1 MTRFAVAAALLL
13 MAAPVYASDETDI
26 VAVITKMNDA
36 MNKND
41 NKTAAAAYAANA
53 TIIDEFAPH
62 YWNGANV
69 YDSWTNDFAAMAKVQ
84 GDTDSL
90 VTLAKPAHITA
101 SGDHGY
107 AVIPAIYTF
116 KEHGKKKTEHG
127 LWTFAMEKSGGEWK
141 IAGWSW
147 ALK

>member
-1 MTRFAVAAALLL
+1 MTRFALAAALLL
-13 MAAPVYASDETDI
+13 TAAPVYASDQTDI
-26 VAVITKMNDA
+26 VAVIVKMNDA

-41 NKTAAAAYAANA
+41 NKTAAAAYTANA

-62 YWNGANV
+62 YWTGANV
-69 YDSWTNDFAAMAKVQ
+69 FETWSNDFATMAKAQ
-84 GDTDSL
+84 GDTDAW
-90 VTLAKPAHITA
+90 VTLARATHVSA
-101 SGDHGY
+101 SSDHGY
-107 AVIPAIYTF
+107 AVVPAIYTY

-147 ALK
+147 ALR

>member
-1 MTRFAVAAALLL
+1 MTRYALVAALLL
-13 MAAPVYASDETDI
+13 TAAPAHASDETDI

-41 NKTAAAAYAANA
+41 NKTAAAAYTANA

-62 YWNGANV
+62 YWNGADV
-69 YDSWTNDFAAMAKVQ
+69 FDAWSNDYGTMAKAQ
-84 GDTDSL
+84 GDTDPW
-90 VTLAKPAHITA
+90 VTLAKPTHIVA

-107 AVIPAIYTF
+107 AVLPATYTF

-147 ALK
+147 ALR